1 MLKAC
6 NQRYPGNTFYG
17 HRNLNTPSLP
27 MGNIGAT
34 NDMDDDNGDE
44 LLNDWLHGDAEK
56 QPVQPSH
63 TTNTKE
69 DAVGSNKDHEIR
81 LGNGEPSRNCEADTH
96 DSNKDIDV
104 ETIVAA
110 DTEKAS
116 SEGDITAY
124 VAQRDEGETDN
135 NNLKISSTTNG
146 EYPGSS
152 GAPAKVGTI
161 SAETMMSVSDVD
173 GKQLQIGT
181 VSNENTSV
189 PNVYK
194 GTDVLDKRIEPT
206 PIYDS
211 DSVSLDSL
219 PSIVDVDPDTD

>member
-6 NQRYPGNTFYG
+6 NQRYQGNTFYG

-27 MGNIGAT
+27 TGNIGAT
-34 NDMDDDNGDE
+34 NHVDDDNGDE
-44 LLNDWLHGDAEK
+44 LLNDWLHGDVEK
-56 QPVQPSH
+56 RPVQLSH
-63 TTNTKE
+63 TPITKE
-69 DAVGSNKDHEIR
+69 DHEIR

-96 DSNKDIDV
+96 DPNKDIDV

-110 DTEKAS
+110 GTDKAS
-116 SEGDITAY
+116 SEGDIAAY
-124 VAQRDEGETDN
+124 AAQRDEGETDN

-146 EYPGSS
+146 EYPSSS
-152 GAPAKVGTI
+152 GAPVQVGTI
-161 SAETMMSVSDVD
+161 SAETGMSVSDVD
-173 GKQLQIGT
+173 GKHLQIGT
-181 VSNENTSV
+181 VSDENTSV

-194 GTDVLDKRIEPT
+194 GTDVLDKRIEPA

-219 PSIVDVDPDTD
+219 PSIVDVAPDTD